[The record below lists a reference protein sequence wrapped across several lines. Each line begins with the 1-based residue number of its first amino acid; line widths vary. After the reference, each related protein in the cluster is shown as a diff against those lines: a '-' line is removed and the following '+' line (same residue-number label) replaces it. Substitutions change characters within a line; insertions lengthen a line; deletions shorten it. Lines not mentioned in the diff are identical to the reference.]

1 MAADN
6 DRCGSATRNFREEPM
21 RAPRKEIRISQFM
34 EPISHYT
41 EAVLCGDHLF
51 LAGLGA
57 FDDHGHI
64 VAKGDVV
71 GQTRKICETIQTV
84 LEQAGMAF
92 EDIIYFKVF
101 IIDVEDRPK
110 INPVRQE
117 FHGDSRP
124 GSTLV
129 GVTKLDHPDM
139 LLEVDIVAYKPQ
151 NGGPPRQQIRIPDLP
166 EPISHFTDGVL
177 CGDYLW
183 LAGTGAFDKDLNI
196 VGGDDIV
203 AQTRQT
209 MLNLQ
214 KVLAVADM
222 GFEDVVKFV
231 VYLEDV
237 NDRPKI
243 NPVRQEFFA
252 TTRPAST
259 LYEVKKLAIPG
270 MRIEIEAVA
279 YKPSG
284 GAPPRQEIRLPQ
296 LNEPIS
302 HYTDAVKCGDLLF
315 MAGAASFDSD
325 LNVVGENDIVA
336 QTVKTH
342 ENMQLVLEAAG
353 MGFEDMAKVV
363 VLLTEIG
370 DRPTINPVR
379 QRFYGQN
386 RPASTLIQ
394 ANDLA
399 IPGML
404 IEIEGIAYKPGA

>member
-1 MAADN
+1 M
-6 DRCGSATRNFREEPM
+6 SS
-21 RAPRKEIRISQFM
+21 PRKEIRVPHFM

-41 EAVLCGDHLF
+41 DAVLCGGHLF
-51 LAGLGA
+51 LSGVGA
-57 FDDHGHI
+57 FDENGHI

-84 LEQAGMAF
+84 LEHAGMAF
-92 EDIIYFKVF
+92 KDVVYFKVF
-101 IIDVEDRPK
+101 MINVEDRPK

-151 NGGPPRQQIRIPDLP
+151 NGGSPRKQIRIPGFPDPL
-166 EPISHFTDGVL
+166 SHFTDGVL

-183 LAGTGAFDKDLNI
+183 LAGTGAFDKDYNI
-196 VGGDDIV
+196 LGGDDV
-203 AQTRQT
+203 AAQARHT
-209 MLNLQ
+209 MLNVQ
-214 KVLAVADM
+214 KVLEAADM
-222 GFEDVVKFV
+222 GFEDVAKFV
-231 VYLEDV
+231 VYLDDV

-252 TTRPAST
+252 THRPAST
-259 LYEVKKLAIPG
+259 LFEVKKLAIPG
-270 MRIEIEAVA
+270 MLIEIEVVA

-302 HYTDAVKCGDLLF
+302 HYTDGVKCGDLLF
-315 MAGAASFDSD
+315 LAGAASFDSN
-325 LNVVGENDIVA
+325 LNIVGENDIVA

-353 MGFEDMAKVV
+353 MGFEDMAKVI
-363 VLLTEIG
+363 VLMSDIA

-379 QRFYGQN
+379 RRFYGQS
-386 RPASTLIQ
+386 RPASTMIQ
-394 ANDLA
+394 SNDLA